1 MLAAIGTAMWWSSMQ
16 PFELPRASMAGNLA
30 VPEPECAV
38 SFAVQIEPAQ
48 GSPPDVDY
56 RWDADTDILT
66 AAVRAQSVS
75 EGLCGS
81 VELMG
86 GDGAW
91 LNLDVSGGRIQGV
104 EVAVWPDVRK
114 LPALVIPAA
123 IEDGRVAVPLRKL
136 GADVGS
142 IAIDTALAAEA
153 DQSERTIHFRVGPP
167 RQVRTVRIAR
177 DLLLDVDP
185 HGRIAGVWL
194 LNVPPCPADL

>member
-1 MLAAIGTAMWWSSMQ
+1 
-16 PFELPRASMAGNLA
+16 
-30 VPEPECAV
+30 V

-48 GSPPDVDY
+48 GTLPDVDY

-66 AAVRAQSVS
+66 AAVKTKAVG

-91 LNLDVSGGRIQGV
+91 LNLDVTGGRIHGV

-114 LPALVIPAA
+114 VPALAAPAT

-136 GADVGS
+136 GDDVGS
-142 IAIDTALAAEA
+142 VAIDTALIAESDPA
-153 DQSERTIHFRVGPP
+153 ERTIHFRVGPP

-194 LNVPPCPADL
+194 LNVPPFPADL

>member
-1 MLAAIGTAMWWSSMQ
+1 MRRPS
-16 PFELPRASMAGNLA
+16 PRRFELHRVAASNTFA
-30 VPEPECAV
+30 VPELECAV

-48 GSPPDVDY
+48 GSPPDVEY

-66 AAVRAQSVS
+66 AAVRAQAVG

-91 LNLDVSGGRIQGV
+91 LNLDVSGGRIHGV

-114 LPALVIPAA
+114 LPSLALPTA
-123 IEDGRVAVPLRKL
+123 IENGRVAVPLRKL

-142 IAIDTALAAEA
+142 VAIDTALAAEA
-153 DQSERTIHFRVGPP
+153 DQAERTIHFRVGPA
-167 RQVRTVRIAR
+167 RQARSVRIAR
-177 DLLLDVDP
+177 DLLVDVDP

-194 LNVPPCPADL
+194 LNVPPFPEDP